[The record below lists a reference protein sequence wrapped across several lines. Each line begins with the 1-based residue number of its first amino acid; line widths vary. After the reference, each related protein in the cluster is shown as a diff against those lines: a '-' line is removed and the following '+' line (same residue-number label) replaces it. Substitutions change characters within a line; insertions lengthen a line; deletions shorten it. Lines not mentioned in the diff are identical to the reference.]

1 TASLLRSAAPP
12 PALWLAIPRAGSAL
26 ERRFLDPFVRRVFA
40 GVPELDYL
48 RDLNGAGLPSNV
60 RLFEFYFRPGAMLGR
75 PAAQQNY
82 VSCNY
87 THAGRDMVARGLNT
101 VAVMV

>member
-1 TASLLRSAAPP
+1 
-12 PALWLAIPRAGSAL
+12 
-26 ERRFLDPFVRRVFA
+26 VRRVFE

-48 RDLNGAGLPSNV
+48 RDLAGPGLPPNV
-60 RLFEFYFRPGAMLGR
+60 GLYEFYFRPGAMLGQ

-87 THAGRDMVARGLNT
+87 THAARDMLARG
-101 VAVMV
+101 